1 MKACLEKQETVP
13 EETGVIVKNQEVP
26 SEEAIV
32 E

>member
-1 MKACLEKQETVP
+1 MKASLEKQE
-13 EETGVIVKNQEVP
+13 EQETGIIVKNQEVP